1 VPQLAALG
9 LTVAIELPWYVLGLV
24 GLRTGRLSTAGA
36 RRSGVCGGEAGQLS
50 TAGVWRAALLGLG
63 VNLVTHP
70 VLWWLLAPRPTLALF
85 ALAELAVCAVE
96 ALLLWCWL
104 RRDLALLAVLSVGA
118 NATSVLVGL
127 LLTEV
132 GSAG

>member
-24 GLRTGRLSTAGA
+24 GLRLTGA
-36 RRSGVCGGEAGQLS
+36 
-50 TAGVWRAALLGLG
+50 WRAALLGVG

-70 VLWWLLAPRPTLALF
+70 ALWWLLAPRPALALF
-85 ALAELAVCAVE
+85 AVAELAVCAVE

-127 LLTEV
+127 VLTEV